1 MRAVDTN
8 ILVRFL
14 TRDDPSQS
22 TLARSILLGGDI
34 WISKTVLLETEWVLR
49 GTYQF
54 THTAVLFGL
63 KQLLGLPGLTLEHA
77 EGVAGALALFETG
90 VDFADALHVASSPRG
105 VEFLTFDKALSRRA
119 KHAGVVKT

>member
-22 TLARSILLGGDI
+22 MRARSILLGGDI

-54 THTAVLFGL
+54 TPTAVHFGL
-63 KQLLGLPGLTLEHA
+63 KQLLGLPGLTLEDPDA
-77 EGVAGALALFETG
+77 VARAFALFETG

-105 VEFLTFDKALSRRA
+105 AEFVTFDKALSRRA
-119 KHAGVVKT
+119 KHVGVVKT